1 MENDVDTKSR
11 TITFKTDLSPD
22 GLVAALAKIKA
33 IGGAVKLF
41 QMAAVYER
49 GDGMSA
55 QILSVD
61 RSLLIEVS
69 ASFINDDVVARLDE
83 LGACSSSY
91 NHRLGRHV
99 AGMQPGGEHNVS
111 SKTKLA
117 KAMRYLGAP
126 AKIPS
131 ALRKATASTLL
142 QISDLSDPDDPDTT
156 HIEVIRKDEAVRVT
170 WDVAIDGVELTTPVT
185 ATVTAS
191 VGRCSELSYKIE
203 YGYDKSVP
211 LQLFF
216 DLMTDS
222 GLTPFYGSIA

>member
-1 MENDVDTKSR
+1 MDTKSR

-41 QMAAVYER
+41 QMAAVDER

-69 ASFINDDVVARLDE
+69 ARFINADVVARLDE
-83 LGACSSSY
+83 LGACSGY

-203 YGYDKSVP
+203 YDYDKSVP
-211 LQLFF
+211 MQHFF